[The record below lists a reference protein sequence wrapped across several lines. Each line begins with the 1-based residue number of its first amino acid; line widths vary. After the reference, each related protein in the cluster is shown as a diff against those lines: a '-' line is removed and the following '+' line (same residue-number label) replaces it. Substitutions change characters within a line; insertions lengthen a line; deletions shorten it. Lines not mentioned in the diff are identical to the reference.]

1 MKITEDHQIGTGSE
15 IQPHPTHPSAQFLVK
30 ANSSASPNNV
40 VLVYGFSDCFF
51 LVSYVASSSVSFRVG
66 VSQGPALGAFVA
78 VIVAIATMVL
88 SPCPL
93 APSVTCVSIGLVTH
107 FRLRSGMNLSW
118 SLLHEHALFRR
129 ETIARHPARM
139 LQTCTRML
147 RGFIKHVADEINRGL
162 ADQPSREREGGKGGE
177 KAGAKSRLSF
187 VAWVT
192 RRMGLP
198 LLG

>member
-78 VIVAIATMVL
+78 VIVAVATMVL
-88 SPCPL
+88 LPCPL

-107 FRLRSGMNLSW
+107 FRLRSGMNLSR

-129 ETIARHPARM
+129 ETIARHPARI
-139 LQTCTRML
+139 LQTCTGML

-162 ADQPSREREGGKGGE
+162 ADQLSREREGGKGGE
-177 KAGAKSRLSF
+177 KAGATLRLSF